1 MPVTFKVAPH
11 DANPTKLTE
20 SMISSKEQ
28 LVNGMLH
35 GQPGVTPCQEVLQSS
50 YVANPWFHPRANGF
64 IDTVMESYNSHHHLI
79 IRPDDIW
86 CAILNQFN
94 FYVNANAESLR
105 SKFVAHEGK
114 KQLAVV
120 VEGTRYTVDFG
131 WMANEMGRQLKENIL
146 DETLHD
152 WVIPNFT
159 TTTPNDIVIC
169 SVLLMSTL
177 QKYFDYNFCC
187 IDCGIPSITLLGEKD
202 DYLSILFRLDRFEE
216 FGEQPTMF
224 ATFLRPILKEFVN
237 AFDYQG
243 GHDNSLP
250 NPDFWNKICHRYSGG
265 SGPTFLCG
273 WITAFAVWNQ
283 DGKWQGGDMSMVN
296 QPIEGTGWGSRDRI
310 QLFWGNLRYPLVD
323 IAKVP
328 KGYCQVPVQLD
339 DNGEKFD
346 CKMIA
351 GHVGMHISSSRNAK
365 ASETSEETVK
375 DTVQPAMEWFMFIQ
389 KGFSRPID
397 QPHGVYEQQQH
408 EKIRART
415 QNQRSW
421 REILSKIT
429 SLVQHVWSVKRKGKS
444 SA

>member
-1 MPVTFKVAPH
+1 MPVTFTVAPH
-11 DANPTKLTE
+11 DANPTKLAQST
-20 SMISSKEQ
+20 IPSKEQ
-28 LVNGMLH
+28 LVDGLLR
-35 GQPGVTPCQEVLQSS
+35 GQAEAITCQEVLQSS
-50 YVANPWFHPRANGF
+50 HISDPWFHPRANGF
-64 IDTVMESYNSHHHLI
+64 IDTVMEAYNSHHHLT

-94 FYVNANAESLR
+94 LYVNANAESLR

-114 KQLAVV
+114 KELEVT
-120 VEGTRYTVDFG
+120 VEGTRYTIDFG
-131 WMANEMGRQLKENIL
+131 WMANEMGNKIKKNIR

-177 QKYFDYNFCC
+177 QKYFDYTFCG
-187 IDCGIPSITLLGEKD
+187 IECGIPSITLLGEKD

-237 AFDYQG
+237 AFDYQQG
-243 GHDNSLP
+243 GPSP
-250 NPDFWNKICHRYSGG
+250 NPDFWGKICHRYNGG

-273 WITAFAVWNQ
+273 WITAFAVWDR
-283 DGKWQGGDMSMVN
+283 DGSWQGGDMSMVN
-296 QPIEGTGWGSRDRI
+296 QPVEGTGWSSRDRI

-323 IAKVP
+323 IDQVP

-346 CKMIA
+346 CMMIA
-351 GHVGMHISSSRNAK
+351 GHVGMHISSSKSAEMKAMGPNAI
-365 ASETSEETVK
+365 K
-375 DTVQPAMEWFMFIQ
+375 DTVKPAAEWFIFVVPKAEEKKEQPLFPTDELGLEFEQLLQEMLQ
-389 KGFSRPID
+389 KMEGE
-397 QPHGVYEQQQH
+397 V
-408 EKIRART
+408 
-415 QNQRSW
+415 
-421 REILSKIT
+421 
-429 SLVQHVWSVKRKGKS
+429 
-444 SA
+444 